1 MSPVMYSVAGVRG
14 VVGESLTPELVTR
27 FATAFGTFRNSGTII
42 VGRDTRV
49 SGVMLKHLVFG
60 GLMSAGC
67 KIIDL
72 DVAPTPTVAL
82 MVQELGADGAV
93 VISGSHNPAEWNA
106 LKFFNEQGMYLNE
119 PEWHRLQDLFYQGT
133 FKAVNWQELH
143 DVEHCADAYDV
154 HIRRVLKVVEAR
166 TIRKAHLRVVLDAG
180 NGAGSLITPTLLEKL
195 GCTVVPLHCEPTGLF
210 PRNPE
215 PTFTNVGDLCQA
227 VPEAEAHVGF
237 AQDAD
242 ADRLAVVNQRGE
254 YLGEEYTLALAAR
267 HVLRRRKGLIVT
279 NLSTSR
285 LVEDV
290 AREFDGRVVRTRVHE
305 IHVAERMRS
314 EAAVLGGEGNGGVID
329 PRVHLTRDSLVAMA
343 LILEE
348 LAETGLSVSELAEQL
363 PHYVMR
369 KTKLPTTY
377 TAAMNTLTDIKNR
390 FQPQADA
397 GTVRIDYTDGI
408 RLDWDD
414 AWVHVRPSGTE
425 PALRVICEA
434 TTTER
439 ADALCEEFMTIAR
452 RHTDSKSPAAPEPP
466 AETP

>member
-1 MSPVMYSVAGVRG
+1 V
-14 VVGESLTPELVTR
+14 
-27 FATAFGTFRNSGTII
+27 

-72 DVAPTPTVAL
+72 DIAPTPTVAL
-82 MVQELGADGAV
+82 MVKELGADGAV

-106 LKFFNEQGMYLNE
+106 LKFFNERGMYLNE
-119 PEWHRLQDLFYQGT
+119 TQWHQLQDLFYQGS
-133 FKAVNWQELH
+133 FRAVDWQGLQ
-143 DVEHCADAYDV
+143 DVEHYTKAYDV
-154 HIRRVLKVVEAR
+154 HVRRVLKVVQTR
-166 TIRKAHLRVVLDAG
+166 TIRKARLRVVLDSC

-195 GCTVVPLHCEPTGLF
+195 GCKVVRVHCEPSGLF
-210 PRNPE
+210 PHNPE
-215 PTFTNVGDLCQA
+215 PVFTNLGDLCQA
-227 VPEAEAHVGF
+227 VAEAQADVGF

-242 ADRLAVVNQRGE
+242 ADRLAIVDERGQ
-254 YLGEEYTLALAAR
+254 YLGEEYTLALVAR
-267 HVLRRRKGLIVT
+267 HVLRHRKGLVVT

-290 AREFDGRVVRTRVHE
+290 AREFGGRVVRTRVHE
-305 IHVAERMRS
+305 IHVAERMRTES
-314 EAAVLGGEGNGGVID
+314 AIIGGEGNGGVID

-343 LILEE
+343 LLLEE
-348 LAETGLSVSELAEQL
+348 LAETDATVSELAEEL
-363 PHYVMR
+363 PRYVIR

-377 TAAMNTLTDIKNR
+377 TTAMNTLADIKNR

-414 AWVHVRPSGTE
+414 AWVHVRPAGTE
-425 PALRVICEA
+425 PALRVIAEA
-434 TTTER
+434 TTAKR
-439 ADALCEEFMTIAR
+439 ADALCEEFLAIAR
-452 RHTDSKSPAAPEPP
+452 HHTERELGPEAASSARP
-466 AETP
+466 

>member
-1 MSPVMYSVAGVRG
+1 MSPLMYSVAGVRG

-27 FATAFGTFRNSGTII
+27 FATAFGTFRNSGTVV

-72 DVAPTPTVAL
+72 DVVPTPTVAL

-119 PEWHRLQDLFYQGT
+119 TQWRRLQDLFYQGT
-133 FKAVNWQELH
+133 FRAVDWQGLQ
-143 DVEHCADAYDV
+143 DVESYTKAHDV
-154 HIRRVLKVVEAR
+154 HIRRVLKAVQPRKVH
-166 TIRKAHLRVVLDAG
+166 KAHLRVVLDSG
-180 NGAGSLITPTLLEKL
+180 NGAGSLITPKLLGKL
-195 GCTVVPLHCEPTGLF
+195 GCKVTPVHCEPTGLF

-215 PTFTNVGDLCQA
+215 PTFTNLGDLCQA
-227 VPEAEAHVGF
+227 VPEAKAAVGF

-242 ADRLAVVNQRGE
+242 ADRLAIVNERGE
-254 YLGEEYTLALAAR
+254 YLGEEYTLALVAR

-290 AREFDGRVVRTRVHE
+290 AREFGGRVVRTRVHE
-305 IHVAERMRS
+305 IHVAERMRT
-314 EAAVLGGEGNGGVID
+314 EAAILGGEGNGGVID

-343 LILEE
+343 LVLEE
-348 LAETGLSVSELAEQL
+348 LAETGKTVSQLAGELPSYA
-363 PHYVMR
+363 MR
-369 KTKLPTTY
+369 KRKLPTTY
-377 TAAMNTLTDIKNR
+377 AAAMNTLTDIKNR
-390 FQPQADA
+390 FQPEADA

-425 PALRVICEA
+425 PALRVITEA
-434 TTTER
+434 TTESR
-439 ADALCEEFMTIAR
+439 ADALCDEFLAIA
-452 RHTDSKSPAAPEPP
+452 HHHCEQELGPGAGETSEP
-466 AETP
+466 

>member
-27 FATAFGTFRNSGTII
+27 FATAFGTFRNSGTVV

-72 DVAPTPTVAL
+72 DIVPTPTVAL

-119 PEWHRLQDLFYQGT
+119 TQWHRLQDLFYQGT
-133 FKAVNWQELH
+133 FRAVDWQGLQ
-143 DVEHCADAYDV
+143 DVEPYTKAYDV
-154 HIRRVLKVVEAR
+154 HIRRVLKVVQPR
-166 TIRKAHLRVVLDAG
+166 TIRKARLRVVLDSC
-180 NGAGSLITPTLLEKL
+180 NGAGSLITPRLLGEL
-195 GCTVVPLHCEPTGLF
+195 GCKVTPMHCEPTGLF

-215 PTFTNVGDLCQA
+215 PSFTNLGDLCQA
-227 VPEAEAHVGF
+227 VPEAKAAVGF

-242 ADRLAVVNQRGE
+242 ADRLAIVNERGE

-267 HVLRRRKGLIVT
+267 HVLRHRKGPIVT

-290 AREFDGRVVRTRVHE
+290 AQEFGGRVVRTRVHE
-305 IHVAERMRS
+305 IHVAERMRT

-348 LAETGLSVSELAEQL
+348 LAETGLSVSELADQL

-408 RLDWDD
+408 RLVWDD

-425 PALRVICEA
+425 PALRVITEA
-434 TTTER
+434 TTEKR
-439 ADALCEEFMTIAR
+439 ADALCEEFLTIAR
-452 RHTDSKSPAAPEPP
+452 HHCEQELGPE
-466 AETP
+466 ATRVSES